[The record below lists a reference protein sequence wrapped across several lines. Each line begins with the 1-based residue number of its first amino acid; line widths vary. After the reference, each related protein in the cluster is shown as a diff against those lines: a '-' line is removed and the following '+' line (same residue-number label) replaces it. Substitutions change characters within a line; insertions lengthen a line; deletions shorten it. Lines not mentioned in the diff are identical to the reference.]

1 MRALPRLL
9 LALALGVGLALVW
22 TGALA
27 DGVRVKVGKTVKITL
42 PRQPQIVGVED
53 PSIATLK
60 VLPDGHALVRGV
72 RAGRTRIIGRDN
84 AQLPFI
90 IPVTVTR

>member
-1 MRALPRLL
+1 MRALPKTL
-9 LALALGVGLALVW
+9 LALVLGVGLALLW

-27 DGVRVKVGKTVKITL
+27 DSVRVKAGKTVKITL
-42 PRQPQIVGVED
+42 PRQPKIVSVED

-60 VLPDGHALVRGV
+60 VLPDGHALVQGR
-72 RAGRTRIIGRDN
+72 RPGRTRIIGRDF
-84 AQLPFI
+84 AEVPFI